1 MKKRFTLMMMVLC
14 ILMSIPLKMMA
25 DEVTIHFVDEDGWG
39 DYAAYVYDKTK
50 ANDGSNLVTV
60 AWPGQ
65 VAAVTD
71 IKEVNYK
78 NGKKV
83 KVVTWKI
90 NLKECASGNA
100 LVLFNNNK
108 HNNVEKK
115 YPSSVGWAVQDGL
128 YYYKNGTTSTTPP
141 SEGDDSGSGTT
152 SPTISVKSNYGQD
165 WGVNNKFN
173 FSSTDGKIYT
183 CELKD
188 VPANETVYFRIVKND
203 KEWGPTSGSNLV
215 LTSEYQKIYQVDN
228 SSVSLQI
235 GPSTVQSTYTIT
247 YDSENNLIKCTSTS
261 GSGTGGG
268 GGTTVD
274 WNTVETNRLTEKKRV
289 YTQGFYLAGDFFTFD
304 KDKVDGKY
312 KINYDDAVFKF
323 QQQNDQSIS
332 TAAETPYDVYMVE
345 IPASLNA
352 HAQVMYVDETGK
364 AVKVFGPTSACG
376 ISETYPTTEAKSTN
390 WETLNG
396 TEKFK
401 ENNNYW
407 DFSTRNKPNKGYSD
421 GLYEVYIAVDKN
433 THEPAKWM
441 ITHIADRRVA
451 YFISDAPDATA
462 IPLYDTYISDDQGGR
477 FSNKFFAT
485 VNLATNRSYYVIS
498 NYVRDSGDVD
508 KAQSYGA
515 FNPNLHAISC
525 PTTTKLFMLGNAA
538 KDIALADD
546 NNQFN
551 QFSPNEEPM
560 PGARSG
566 MKQSVVIVEYNP
578 SNGNRDNANLDK
590 HFGIRGQVIVRSDRK
605 ELTSV
610 SLVGD
615 AIPGTTNADGTWN
628 YKSDVADMTYDET
641 EQCYK
646 ATVVTTVPDNGK
658 SKFRFVGNRNQKI
671 TWFEDSNSDDN
682 AMAKHPYDSDDT
694 SVHGHTADA
703 NDPNKVNYT
712 ENGDPTSEDYNSW
725 NIIWNRPA
733 GRWTVRLYFYT
744 TSDGNNPKTDY
755 YYTITASSDMELYDI
770 MDIVYGSETN
780 KQNIHNKGEYK
791 FLRTWSAKKTW
802 KISNKVDV
810 FVVNNVAEGESA
822 VKLTLKKINKLDDTG
837 NYNIIPAETG
847 VILATTSA
855 ASEITGAYLVA
866 RQNYTSYNKL
876 VIPMEENKSEYK
888 YTDNDN
894 LLNTIYYS
902 KVIPASDE
910 NSFNYFFAYY
920 NALIATKK
928 TDLYGESDYLLGFWI
943 PKGSKPYPGNSSY
956 LQISK
961 EKAATMN
968 RLGTSYDDFV
978 SGGTDGSAKKVP
990 GIIFDF
996 ANVGG
1001 TTGINEVVNQSTKLN
1016 DGKYYTLSGQQVEKP
1031 TAGGIYIHNGRKFVV
1046 K

>member
-39 DYAAYVYDKTK
+39 DYAAYVYDTTK
-50 ANDGSNLVTV
+50 PDDGSNWLTGK
-60 AWPGQ
+60 WPGQ
-65 VAAVTD
+65 VAEATD

-90 NLKECASGNA
+90 NLKECASRNA
-100 LVLFNNNK
+100 YVLFNNNK

-115 YPSSVGWAVQDGL
+115 YSSSVGWEVKDGL
-128 YYYKNGTTSTTPP
+128 YYYKDGTTSTTSP
-141 SEGDDSGSGTT
+141 SESGSGTT

-188 VPANETVYFRIVKND
+188 VPANETVCFRIVKND
-203 KEWGPTSGSNLV
+203 KEWGPNSGSNLV
-215 LTSEYQKIYQVDN
+215 LTSDYQTIYQVDN
-228 SSVSLQI
+228 SSNYLQI

-247 YDSENNLIKCTSTS
+247 YDSENNKIKCTST
-261 GSGTGGG
+261 GS
-268 GGTTVD
+268 TTVD

-304 KDKVDGKY
+304 TGG
-312 KINYDDAVFKF
+312 INYNDAVFKF

-345 IPASLNA
+345 IPASLDA

-376 ISETYPTTEAKSTN
+376 ISETYPKTEDKSTN

-396 TEKFK
+396 TVFS

-407 DFSTRNKPNKGYSD
+407 NFTTRNKTKDNYSD
-421 GLYEVYIAVDKN
+421 GLYEVYIAVDKG

-441 ITHIADRRVA
+441 ITHQAKKRVA
-451 YFISDAPDATA
+451 YFISVAPDATA
-462 IPLYDTYISDDQGGR
+462 IPLYDAYKKNEDQFG
-477 FSNKFFAT
+477 NKFFAT
-485 VNLATNRSYYVIS
+485 VNLADNRSYYVIS
-498 NYVRDSGDVD
+498 NYVMDNQLASLESLANYKVTVPSG
-508 KAQSYGA
+508 
-515 FNPNLHAISC
+515 NIISC
-525 PTTTKLFMLGNAA
+525 PTTNKLFLLGNAA
-538 KDIALADD
+538 KDIALTDE

-551 QFSPNEEPM
+551 QFSPNEKPM

-566 MKQSVVIVEYNP
+566 KNQSVVIVEYNP
-578 SNGNRDNANLDK
+578 SNGNDKSARLDK
-590 HFGIRGQVIVRSDRK
+590 HHGIRGQVIVRSDRAA
-605 ELTSV
+605 LTSV

-615 AIPGTTNADGTWN
+615 AIPGTLNTDGTWN
-628 YKSDVADMTYDET
+628 YKSKIADMTYDET

-646 ATVVTTVPDNGK
+646 ATVVTTVPDDGQ
-658 SKFRFVGNRNQKI
+658 SKFRFVGNRDPKI
-671 TWFEDSNSDDN
+671 TWYENTDGTVPAD
-682 AMAKHPYDSDDT
+682 MAKHPHDSE
-694 SVHGHTADA
+694 SAPGHTADA
-703 NDPNKVNYT
+703 NDPNEVNYT
-712 ENGDPTSEDYNSW
+712 QDGVNPEKDW

-744 TSDGNNPKTDY
+744 YSDGNDPKTRY
-755 YYTITASSDMELYDI
+755 FYTITASADMVLHDVT
-770 MDIVYGSETN
+770 DIVYDSKDN
-780 KQNIHNKGEYK
+780 IQNIYNKGEYK

-810 FVVNNVAEGESA
+810 FVVNNVAEDESA

-837 NYNIIPAETG
+837 KYHVIPANTG
-847 VILATTSA
+847 VILATKSD
-855 ASEITGAYLVA
+855 ASDIAGARFEA
-866 RQNYTSYNKL
+866 RQNYKSYNEL
-876 VIPMEENKSEYK
+876 VIPMEENKTEYVYGEK
-888 YTDNDN
+888 DN
-894 LLNTIYYS
+894 LLWPLYYS
-902 KVIPASDE
+902 QVVPASDE
-910 NSFNYFFAYY
+910 KNFNYFFAYY
-920 NALIATKK
+920 NALIATKDEK
-928 TDLYGESDYLLGFWI
+928 TYGASDYLLGFWI
-943 PKGSKPYPGNSSY
+943 SKGSKPYQSNSSY
-956 LQISK
+956 LRISK
-961 EKAATMN
+961 EKAATLN
-968 RLGTSYDDFV
+968 RLGTSYDEFYT
-978 SGGTDGSAKKVP
+978 GGSAKKVP
-990 GIIFDF
+990 GVIFDF
-996 ANVGG
+996 DNVGG